1 MNFSAMLT
9 NHPFWGVLTIAVLVW
24 YSTITVYVSIRGA
37 ADIKDTT
44 RELWTHLSIGL
55 KCIIIQLAWKK
66 LPVVAGECKPK
77 ACVN

>member
-37 ADIKDTT
+37 ADIKDML
-44 RELWTHLSIGL
+44 RKL
-55 KCIIIQLAWKK
+55 KEGQDKAEADSRDD
-66 LPVVAGECKPK
+66 AGKR
-77 ACVN
+77 